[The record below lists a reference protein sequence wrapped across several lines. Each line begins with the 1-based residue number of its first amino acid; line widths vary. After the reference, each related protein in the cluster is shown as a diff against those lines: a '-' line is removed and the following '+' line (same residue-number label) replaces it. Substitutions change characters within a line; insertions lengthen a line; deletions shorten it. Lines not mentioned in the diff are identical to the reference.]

1 MVKIDIISGFLGAG
15 KTTLIKKLLK
25 EAFEGEQVVLIENE
39 FGEIGIDGGFL
50 KDAGIEIR
58 EMNSGCICCSLVG
71 DFGAS
76 LKEVV
81 EKYHPDRILIEPS
94 GVGKLSDVIKAVQG
108 VEEDVD
114 IQLNSYT
121 TVVDAKKCKMY
132 MRNFG
137 EFFDNQVQYAGAIIM
152 SRTDIVD
159 EKKAME
165 SMELLRSINE
175 KAAIITTPIEK
186 LDGKKI
192 LEVMEHPVSLADEL
206 LKEEHEH
213 HHHHDHTHEH
223 SHGHEHHHHPD
234 EGIVINLE
242 QDILQRNNLLAER
255 NRGYFEAKN
264 LFCLNLM
271 SSPGSGKTT
280 LLEETIRRL
289 KAKRP
294 IYVIE
299 GDQQTSNDADR
310 IAALEIPVFQVN
322 TGTGCHLEA
331 DMVNHAVKHL
341 NPKEGAILF
350 IENVGNL
357 VCPAMFDLGESKKVV
372 IVSTTEGDDKPLKYP
387 HIFQEADIC
396 VINKID
402 LAPYL
407 NTKVEVLRENAL
419 KVNHRLQIFEVS
431 ATKGDG
437 MDAWCDWLQTESAKC
452 K

>member
-1 MVKIDIISGFLGAG
+1 MCG
-15 KTTLIKKLLK
+15 TC
-25 EAFEGEQVVLIENE
+25 
-39 FGEIGIDGGFL
+39 
-50 KDAGIEIR
+50 
-58 EMNSGCICCSLVG
+58 GCG
-71 DFGAS
+71 
-76 LKEVV
+76 
-81 EKYHPDRILIEPS
+81 
-94 GVGKLSDVIKAVQG
+94 
-108 VEEDVD
+108 
-114 IQLNSYT
+114 
-121 TVVDAKKCKMY
+121 
-132 MRNFG
+132 
-137 EFFDNQVQYAGAIIM
+137 
-152 SRTDIVD
+152 
-159 EKKAME
+159 
-165 SMELLRSINE
+165 
-175 KAAIITTPIEK
+175 
-186 LDGKKI
+186 
-192 LEVMEHPVSLADEL
+192 
-206 LKEEHEH
+206 EH
-213 HHHHDHTHEH
+213 HHHHDHAHEH

-357 VCPAMFDLGESKKVV
+357 VCPAEFDTGAVKNAMILSVP
-372 IVSTTEGDDKPLKYP
+372 EGHDKPLKYP
-387 HIFQEADIC
+387 LMFSIC
-396 VINKID
+396 DVVLINKID
-402 LAPYL
+402 VMPYFDFDL
-407 NTKVEVLRENAL
+407 EQCKKNILMRNPNA
-419 KVNHRLQIFEVS
+419 KIIPICAKTGE
-431 ATKGDG
+431 G
-437 MDAWCDWLQTESAKC
+437 MEEWADWLKKETAAWKEEEHA
-452 K
+452 

>member
-1 MVKIDIISGFLGAG
+1 MCG
-15 KTTLIKKLLK
+15 TC
-25 EAFEGEQVVLIENE
+25 
-39 FGEIGIDGGFL
+39 
-50 KDAGIEIR
+50 
-58 EMNSGCICCSLVG
+58 GCG
-71 DFGAS
+71 
-76 LKEVV
+76 
-81 EKYHPDRILIEPS
+81 
-94 GVGKLSDVIKAVQG
+94 
-108 VEEDVD
+108 
-114 IQLNSYT
+114 
-121 TVVDAKKCKMY
+121 
-132 MRNFG
+132 
-137 EFFDNQVQYAGAIIM
+137 
-152 SRTDIVD
+152 
-159 EKKAME
+159 
-165 SMELLRSINE
+165 
-175 KAAIITTPIEK
+175 
-186 LDGKKI
+186 
-192 LEVMEHPVSLADEL
+192 
-206 LKEEHEH
+206 EH

-350 IENVGNL
+350 IEN
-357 VCPAMFDLGESKKVV
+357 
-372 IVSTTEGDDKPLKYP
+372 IW
-387 HIFQEADIC
+387 
-396 VINKID
+396 
-402 LAPYL
+402 
-407 NTKVEVLRENAL
+407 R
-419 KVNHRLQIFEVS
+419 
-431 ATKGDG
+431 
-437 MDAWCDWLQTESAKC
+437 W
-452 K
+452 